1 MKTAGATTTD
11 PNNPFKKKEEE
22 QQQITLK
29 PVVDKINPVKKITP
43 ESELTNKFGIDTK

>member
-29 PVVDKINPVKKITP
+29 PVVK